1 VLKKLDVAKWAF
13 AHALLHLAAY
23 DSLLRNKRIAYH
35 AKIAA
40 HLKENHVDA
49 VMRNPALLTA
59 HLSRAEQH
67 IPAIENYLSV
77 SRWALSQGAFD
88 DAETHVLAAIALCE
102 KAPAD
107 VDVSSHEIACYSALG
122 SIRMQTQGFTAAS
135 AMMAF
140 ETVAKLAS
148 RKGSHSSA
156 NGPAFYG
163 SFTHAVVSGD
173 KKGATRFAGM
183 LRKIANEAQSD
194 KPDSEL
200 RLASLCTDTVLHF
213 NSGEFAKASTTFKTL
228 RRHYDITTHG
238 AMITS
243 YGADTFAAAQMIDCV
258 TRAICGETHLV
269 SEMIMEADAHQ
280 QQMNIP
286 VMQPWVQI
294 WGGVALFYA
303 GHQDAAIDRVRRG
316 IAIAIKQDTTF
327 WEVTG
332 IVWLHIIQPFE
343 SASEEGL
350 AHFAEAIKTYEMM
363 GAHIG
368 LPYFR
373 AHYALAQAEHGDIA
387 AAYESALRAVRENEQ
402 DGLHNWYPE
411 VLRLHALVCDIEGG
425 SAGAARFRQ
434 EAAAIATKQGAS
446 LWLLRTRIDQLSAGE
461 IDAGLLAD
469 AVGQL
474 HHRAAPPEKQA
485 ALALLSRL

>member
-1 VLKKLDVAKWAF
+1 
-13 AHALLHLAAY
+13 
-23 DSLLRNKRIAYH
+23 
-35 AKIAA
+35 
-40 HLKENHVDA
+40 
-49 VMRNPALLTA
+49 M
-59 HLSRAEQH
+59 
-67 IPAIENYLSV
+67 
-77 SRWALSQGAFD
+77 
-88 DAETHVLAAIALCE
+88 
-102 KAPAD
+102 
-107 VDVSSHEIACYSALG
+107 
-122 SIRMQTQGFTAAS
+122 
-135 AMMAF
+135 
-140 ETVAKLAS
+140 
-148 RKGSHSSA
+148 
-156 NGPAFYG
+156 
-163 SFTHAVVSGD
+163 
-173 KKGATRFAGM
+173 
-183 LRKIANEAQSD
+183 
-194 KPDSEL
+194 
-200 RLASLCTDTVLHF
+200 
-213 NSGEFAKASTTFKTL
+213 
-228 RRHYDITTHG
+228 
-238 AMITS
+238 
-243 YGADTFAAAQMIDCV
+243 
-258 TRAICGETHLV
+258 
-269 SEMIMEADAHQ
+269 
-280 QQMNIP
+280 
-286 VMQPWVQI
+286 
-294 WGGVALFYA
+294 FYA

-387 AAYESALRAVRENEQ
+387 AAYESALRAVRENQQ

-425 SAGAARFRQ
+425 AAGAARFRQ
-434 EAAAIATKQGAS
+434 EAAAIATKQGAA